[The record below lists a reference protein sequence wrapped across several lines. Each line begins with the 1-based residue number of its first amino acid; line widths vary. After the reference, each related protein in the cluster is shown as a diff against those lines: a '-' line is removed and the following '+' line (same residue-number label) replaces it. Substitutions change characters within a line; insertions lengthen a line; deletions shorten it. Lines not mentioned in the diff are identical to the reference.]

1 MENEDK
7 YELICNPTNE
17 IKDMNET
24 VIVSEK
30 KEVINSENG
39 YDYTFKGFLNSIFF
53 KIIISIIGIYI
64 FYYLWK
70 LIINK
75 ITSNSSSSIK
85 VGGKKRR

>member
-1 MENEDK
+1 MDNEDK

-30 KEVINSENG
+30 KEIIISDNAYE
-39 YDYTFKGFLNSIFF
+39 YTFKDFLNSIFF
-53 KIIISIIGIYI
+53 KILISIIGIYI

>member
-24 VIVSEK
+24 IPVSEK
-30 KEVINSENG
+30 KEIIISDNAYE
-39 YDYTFKGFLNSIFF
+39 YTFKDFLNSIFF
-53 KIIISIIGIYI
+53 NILISIIGIYI